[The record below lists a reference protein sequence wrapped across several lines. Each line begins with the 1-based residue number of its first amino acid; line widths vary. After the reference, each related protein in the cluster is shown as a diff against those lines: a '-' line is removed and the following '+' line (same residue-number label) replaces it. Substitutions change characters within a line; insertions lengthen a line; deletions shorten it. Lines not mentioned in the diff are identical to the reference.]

1 MLFWK
6 ITKGMIAVC
15 TNQELL
21 GCTLKV
27 TRANLMNGLSWNATF
42 QNPVTYLSHKGIEIH
57 SHFILRGDSTLASAH
72 VALWWKT
79 KVMCEW
85 FPGACRLSY
94 AHDLY
99 CWGTLL
105 RDNQWAKARTRLLWF
120 AQRLR
125 RCRRLCPRVLRCLP
139 SSLWPLSSFGRAV
152 PKVSFGVTEHGNCW
166 LLVWLSLKFTCSV
179 PALIFSL
186 FSNGCEYQ
194 ANV

>member
-94 AHDLY
+94 AVMPMTFTAGAP
-99 CWGTLL
+99 CSGTMSE
-105 RDNQWAKARTRLLWF
+105 
-120 AQRLR
+120 
-125 RCRRLCPRVLRCLP
+125 PRP
-139 SSLWPLSSFGRAV
+139 
-152 PKVSFGVTEHGNCW
+152 EHGCCGLPRGSEGAGGSVLVSCAAFLHHCGHLA
-166 LLVWLSLKFTCSV
+166 LLGELFLRYPLEWQSMGIADCLFGCHWNS
-179 PALIFSL
+179 PALFL
-186 FSNGCEYQ
+186 L
-194 ANV
+194 